1 MGSLCLVLC
10 FFGEGSL
17 SLVFVLLKS
26 ERRNTR
32 LIINISLLL
41 SYSSLKVPKVPKV
54 VKHSF
59 RTLASTSVNDDQTN
73 NALKNLTKFV
83 RALHQKDSFDRKTT
97 RSLTQIIQFCNYYV
111 RKSATQEQCTELQVA
126 LSSLLPSLD
135 MSFKSLKTAVR
146 SLFTVAISVAF
157 TNKQVVG
164 ARSLLSL
171 PSLNQED
178 KTWYTQLIKRNEA
191 KDSSTAGKLL
201 HVLNAGSSTGATTAT
216 TATAATA
223 VTVSTAASTALSTAL
238 TAAARQCQIDEQIA
252 ARRKQNSAFRFNR
265 LMQTITVDGVTDVY
279 RNTIEQAVF
288 DPKRTRAQQ
297 MNSAMLM
304 NHSLRFDQLEELLE
318 ERFADLIATNN
329 AAAMASTSAA
339 MASTSGKTRRI
350 LVGNVFSFS
359 FRI

>member
-1 MGSLCLVLC
+1 MKDSL
-10 FFGEGSL
+10 
-17 SLVFVLLKS
+17 
-26 ERRNTR
+26 
-32 LIINISLLL
+32 
-41 SYSSLKVPKVPKV
+41 
-54 VKHSF
+54 

-97 RSLTQIIQFCNYYV
+97 RSLAQIIEFCNYYV

-126 LSSLLPSLD
+126 LSGLLPSLD
-135 MSFKSLKTAVR
+135 MSVKSLKTAVR
-146 SLFTVAISVAF
+146 SLFTVAISVAL

-191 KDSSTAGKLL
+191 KDSSIAGKLL
-201 HVLNAGSSTGATTAT
+201 HVLNAGSSTGAAT
-216 TATAATA
+216 TATAATAAIA

-238 TAAARQCQIDEQIA
+238 TAAARQCQIAEQIA

-265 LMQTITVDGVTDVY
+265 FMQTIAVDGVTDVE

-288 DPKRTRAQQ
+288 DPKRTPAQQ

-304 NHSLRFDQLEELLE
+304 NHSLRFNQLEQLVE

-329 AAAMASTSAA
+329 ATAMAL
-339 MASTSGKTRRI
+339 TSGKTRRI